1 MDKAVNILSFVLS
14 STETL
19 KRYEVRNVISIWY
32 CITHTSAKL
41 MRQLTNN
48 MAIYKKDRR
57 LDL

>member
-19 KRYEVRNVISIWY
+19 KRLNEVRNVISIWY
-32 CITHTSAKL
+32 CITHNTKL

-48 MAIYKKDRR
+48 MAIYKKDCR